1 MVYMDLIKKP
11 DSSFLK
17 IKCSE
22 CETEMIVFD
31 HAKMEIKCPKADCSE
46 ILVEPQS
53 GKALINGEVIEILE

>member
-1 MVYMDLIKKP
+1 MMYMDLVTKP
-11 DSSFLK
+11 NSNFLK

-31 HAKMEIKCPKADCSE
+31 HAKMEIQCSNADCSE

-53 GKALINGEVIEILE
+53 GKALINGEIIEQLE